1 MVCSTIDW
9 NHEFEPTY
17 SIHHAYGTWSKNRTS
32 ADPRVMRGCSAGS
45 LQAAATMDHRYL
57 WKPAC
62 LCTTPSIKSH
72 SLLAM
77 RNLQDGVND
86 LGHWW
91 LSVIWASYCSNNG
104 IIGKSCDSSP
114 LNVRIEFYVR
124 RCHSNLFTWMT
135 GCWRSKQRRM
145 YSNTSND

>member
-45 LQAAATMDHRYL
+45 LQAAATMDHKNI
-57 WKPAC
+57 WCSAC
-62 LCTTPSIKSH
+62 VFTTPSIQPH

-77 RNLQDGVND
+77 RHLQDGVND
-86 LGHWW
+86 FGHWW
-91 LSVIWASYCSNNG
+91 LSVIWATSCS
-104 IIGKSCDSSP
+104 IIGCERAVIGHHCVYASS
-114 LNVRIEFYVR
+114 LICGEIYIY
-124 RCHSNLFTWMT
+124 MDI
-135 GCWRSKQRRM
+135 
-145 YSNTSND
+145 YINDFLLTKASAQDVLTNQK